1 MGHKMNHAAACYRET
16 NNNTSTVNETRNH
29 TCMLKT
35 QQIKY
40 KEKPLLNQTG
50 TNFWV
55 VLSLKQDAAKNRLAM
70 HSSGIL
76 LMPVL

>member
-1 MGHKMNHAAACYRET
+1 MGHKMNHATACYRET

-40 KEKPLLNQTG
+40 KEKL
-50 TNFWV
+50 F
-55 VLSLKQDAAKNRLAM
+55 
-70 HSSGIL
+70 
-76 LMPVL
+76 